1 MLIWQNS
8 IGHYHFLSL
17 SIIFLLIIHL
27 FDGLFCLQHTKI
39 PGAYCLGVFENQDP
53 TTLLGGR
60 FLMMH
65 VRHGAVS

>member
-1 MLIWQNS
+1 
-8 IGHYHFLSL
+8 
-17 SIIFLLIIHL
+17 
-27 FDGLFCLQHTKI
+27 
-39 PGAYCLGVFENQDP
+39 LGVFENQDP